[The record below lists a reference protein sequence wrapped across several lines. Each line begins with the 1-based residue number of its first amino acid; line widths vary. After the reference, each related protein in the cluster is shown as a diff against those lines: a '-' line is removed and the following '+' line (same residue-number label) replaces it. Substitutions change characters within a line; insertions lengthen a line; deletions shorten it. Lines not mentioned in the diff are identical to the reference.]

1 MEACVLGCPFGA
13 DEAEGYGAFS
23 CVCISI
29 VCWRE
34 RDRVCVGG
42 EDVPHPPSPQMV
54 MAMGTGVGC
63 GAACW
68 SVDCVAMA
76 VVESCRSMRCS
87 FTCARAD
94 GIISELQ
101 LRNKSKP
108 VVEQIRWTEDV
119 ISEPGR
125 LSQSLPA

>member
-1 MEACVLGCPFGA
+1 MWVGWGGCGVEACVLGCPFGA

-54 MAMGTGVGC
+54 IVMRSC
-63 GAACW
+63 SSIAAVLLCW
-68 SVDCVAMA
+68 PC
-76 VVESCRSMRCS
+76 
-87 FTCARAD
+87 
-94 GIISELQ
+94 L
-101 LRNKSKP
+101 
-108 VVEQIRWTEDV
+108 
-119 ISEPGR
+119 
-125 LSQSLPA
+125 